1 MCGIIG
7 IVGKDQVADRLVDG
21 LRRMEYRGYDSAGI
35 CLVADGQLVRRRA
48 EGKLNNLV
56 LELVRH
62 PAKGLIGIAHTR
74 WATHGAPTTSNAH
87 PHATEEVALVH
98 NGIIENFKPL
108 RDALMAR
115 GRTFE
120 SETDTEVVAHL
131 VSEQV
136 EAGLSPQDAV
146 KAVLPTLRGAFA
158 LAIAFRQH
166 DDMLIGA
173 RLGSPLVVGYG
184 AGDNEGETY
193 LGSDALALAPLT
205 QRITYLEEGD
215 WVVITREGAT
225 IYDVNNQPVTRPIV
239 ASGATAAAIEKG
251 EFRHFM
257 QKEIFEQPTV
267 VAQTLRSYLRRIDQT
282 VALPQIDF
290 DLSSIS
296 RVTIVA
302 CGTSFYA
309 GMVAKYWFEQFARL
323 PVDIDV
329 ASEFRYRDPVLEK
342 GGLSLFISQSGETAD
357 TLAALRHCKAAGQTI
372 AVVVNVPT
380 SSMAREAD
388 LLLPTH
394 AGPEIGVASTKAF
407 TCQLAVLAALAA
419 HLAVKRGR
427 LSREEEAD
435 IVNQL
440 AETPAALNAALSHD
454 DEIAAMAHLIAPA
467 RDVLYLGRG
476 PDYPLALE
484 GALKLKEISYIH
496 AEGYASGEMKH
507 GPIALIDEAVPVI
520 VLAPSGP
527 LFEKTV
533 SNMQEVRAR
542 GGKVVLIS
550 DAAGIAEAGEGCLAT
565 IEMPKVHPLIAPL
578 VYAVPVQLLAYHV
591 AVAKGTDVDQPRN
604 LAKSVTVE

>member
-7 IVGKDQVADRLVDG
+7 IVGKEQVADRLVDG

-35 CLVADGQLVRRRA
+35 CLVEDGQLVRRRA

-62 PAKGLIGIAHTR
+62 PASGLIGIAHTR

-87 PHATEEVALVH
+87 PHATGEVALVH

-108 RDALMAR
+108 RDALIAR

-184 AGDNEGETY
+184 EGETY

-225 IYDVNNQPVTRPIV
+225 IYDVNNVQVTRPIV

-302 CGTSFYA
+302 CGTSYYA

-329 ASEFRYRDPVLEK
+329 ASEFRYRDPVLEP
-342 GGLSLFISQSGETAD
+342 GGLALFISQSGETAD
-357 TLAALRHCKAAGQTI
+357 TLAALRHCKAEGQTI

-427 LSREEEAD
+427 LSHAEEAD

-476 PDYPLALE
+476 PDFPLALE

-550 DAAGIAEAGEGCLAT
+550 DKAGIEEAGEGCLAT

>member
-7 IVGKDQVADRLVDG
+7 IVGKEAVADRLVDG
-21 LRRMEYRGYDSAGI
+21 LKRMEYRGYDSAGV
-35 CLVADGQLVRRRA
+35 CTVLDGQLIRRRA
-48 EGKLNNLV
+48 EGKLGNLV
-56 LELVRH
+56 KELAGN
-62 PAKGLIGIAHTR
+62 PAPGNIGIAHTR
-74 WATHGAPTTSNAH
+74 WATHGAPTTNNAH
-87 PHATEEVALVH
+87 PHATGEVALVH
-98 NGIIENFKPL
+98 NGIIENFKQL
-108 RDALMAR
+108 RDALTAR

-131 VSEQV
+131 VSEEV
-136 EAGLSPQDAV
+136 EAGKSPVDAV
-146 KAVLPTLRGAFA
+146 KAVLPKLRGAFA

-166 DDMLIGA
+166 PDMLIGA

-184 AGDNEGETY
+184 DGETY

-205 QRITYLEEGD
+205 QKIAYLDEGD
-215 WVVITREGAT
+215 WVIVTRGGAE
-225 IYDVNNQPVTRPIV
+225 IFDKDNKPVTRDITT
-239 ASGATAAAIEKG
+239 SGVTAAAVEKG
-251 EFRHFM
+251 PYRHFM

-267 VAQTLRSYLRRIDQT
+267 VAQTLQSYIRPVEQQ
-282 VALPQIDF
+282 VALPQMDF
-290 DLSSIS
+290 DLSTIK

-302 CGTSFYA
+302 CGTSYYA
-309 GMVAKYWFEQFARL
+309 GMVAKYWFEQFARV
-323 PVDIDV
+323 PVDLDF
-329 ASEFRYRDPVLEK
+329 ASEFRYRDPVLEA
-342 GGLSLFISQSGETAD
+342 GGLALFISQSGETAD
-357 TLAALRHCKAAGQTI
+357 TLAALRHSKAQGQKI

-419 HLAVKRGR
+419 HLAVVKGR
-427 LSREEEAD
+427 MSREEEQE
-435 IVNQL
+435 VVHHL
-440 AETPAALNAALSHD
+440 TEVPAALNAALAHD
-454 DEIAAMAHLIAPA
+454 AEIAQLAPLIAPA

-542 GGKVVLIS
+542 GGKIILVS
-550 DAAGIAEAGEGCLAT
+550 DAEGLAEAGEGCLAT

-578 VYAVPVQLLAYHV
+578 VYAVPVQLIAYHV